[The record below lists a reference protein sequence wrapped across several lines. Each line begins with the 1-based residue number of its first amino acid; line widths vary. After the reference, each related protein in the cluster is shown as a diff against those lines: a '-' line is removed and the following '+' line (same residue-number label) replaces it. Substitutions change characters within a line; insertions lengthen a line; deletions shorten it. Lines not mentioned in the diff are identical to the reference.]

1 MELVKYALLV
11 VFWVV
16 LILLVVHLHHIV
28 KEDDL

>member
-16 LILLVVHLHHIV
+16 LIALVVHLHKLA
-28 KEDDL
+28 KEEDL